1 MIRLLTD
8 ENFNQKIVR
17 GLRLRLPQLD
27 LISVRDAGLAGQHDM
42 FLLHWAAK
50 ENRAILTHD
59 INTMVPDAEQLI
71 GQREPMAG
79 VIFVPDQLQ
88 IGRAI
93 NDLEIAIECSSE
105 SEIRDAITYIPL

>member
-27 LISVRDAGLAGQHDM
+27 LISVRDAGLSSQPDM
-42 FLLHWAAK
+42 LLLHWAAK

-59 INTMVPDAEQLI
+59 ISTMVPDAEQLI
-71 GQREPMAG
+71 ALNEPMAG

-93 NDLEIAIECSSE
+93 NDLEIVLECYPE
-105 SEIRDAITYIPL
+105 SEIRNAITHIPL